1 MKFNFKHLILIGALA
16 LAACSSKAP
25 KGELSSSSN
34 PQEEIASLTS
44 DLNTAQMANVD
55 VLAYEDFKKAAKSL
69 EDAKSDYAANKDQEK
84 VIDSLRFGRSY
95 LKTATATAASRQGK
109 APGVFESRQNAIK
122 AGATK
127 YPELKKEWADL
138 DEDVADEARELE
150 KVSAKDLVK
159 FQGRYA
165 VLEQKA
171 VIQTQLGD
179 AKSKFNAATVN
190 RGSKKAPQ
198 SYRKAEMSIK
208 GAETVLASHVKNPAG
223 YQKAVDT
230 ANTDASFLN
239 EVMDTIKQNDD
250 ISEVAA
256 VKIVRQNQ
264 QISGL
269 KKNLTATEQAVLG
282 VKSELNNANQTL
294 EEKQKAL
301 DEKQKALEASSQ
313 EIQAKE
319 NALMATEKDLN
330 KAQTSVAMQAAIEKS
345 RTQFSPTEA
354 EAYQQGSN
362 LLIRLKSMNF
372 ANGKAELPAESMA
385 LLTKVSEVAKTLN
398 AKEIKVEGH
407 TDSVGASDLNKK
419 LSEERANAVATYL
432 KTNGFD
438 KTPIA
443 AEGYGFDKPIATNK
457 SKNGRAQNRRVDIII
472 TPEGTATINQ

>member
-1 MKFNFKHLILIGALA
+1 MKIIFKSLILAGAVA

-25 KGELSSSSN
+25 KGELSSSAN
-34 PQEEIASLTS
+34 PQAEIASLTADMS
-44 DLNTAQMANVD
+44 SARMMNVD
-55 VLAYEDFKKAAKSL
+55 VLAYEDFKKADKSL
-69 EDAKSDYAANKDQEK
+69 EDAKSDFAKNKDQEK
-84 VIDSLRFGRSY
+84 IIDNLRFGRSY
-95 LKTATATAASRQGK
+95 LKSATEKAASRQGK
-109 APGVFESRQNAIK
+109 APGLFESRQNAMR

-127 YPELKKEWADL
+127 FPELRKEWADV

-159 FQGRYA
+159 LQARYA
-165 VLEQKA
+165 ALEQKA

-179 AKSKFNAATVN
+179 AKAKFNAANSN

-208 GAETVLASHVKNPAG
+208 GAETVIASNVKNPAG

-230 ANTDASFLN
+230 ANTDATFLN
-239 EVMDTIKQNDD
+239 DVMETIKQNDD

-256 VKIVRQNQ
+256 VKMVRQNQ

-269 KKNLTATEQAVLG
+269 KKNLTATEQAVAG
-282 VKSELNNANQTL
+282 VKSELDMKNMTL

-301 DEKQKALEASSQ
+301 DASSK
-313 EIQAKE
+313 EIQDKE
-319 NALMATEKDLN
+319 SALLATEKDLN
-330 KAQTSVAMQAAIEKS
+330 KAQSSVALQAAIEKS
-345 RTQFSPTEA
+345 RSQFSPTEA
-354 EAYQQGSN
+354 EAYQQGGN

-372 ANGKAELPAESMA
+372 ANGKAELPSESMA
-385 LLTKVSEVAKTLN
+385 LLTKVSEVAKSLN

-419 LSEERANAVATYL
+419 LSEERANAVASYL
-432 KTNGFD
+432 KTNGFE

-443 AEGYGFDKPIATNK
+443 AEGYGFEKPIATNK

-472 TPEGTATINQ
+472 TPDGTATMKQ

>member
-1 MKFNFKHLILIGALA
+1 MKLHIKPLILIGAFA
-16 LAACSSKAP
+16 FAACSTPAP

-34 PQEEIASLTS
+34 PQEEIASLS
-44 DLNTAQMANVD
+44 ADMNTAQLKNVD
-55 VLAYEDFKKAAKSL
+55 VLAREDYKKAVQAFGQ
-69 EDAKSDYAANKDQEK
+69 AKSDYAANKDQEK
-84 VIDSLRFGRSY
+84 VINSLRFSRSY
-95 LKTATATAASRQGK
+95 LKSATITAASRQGK

-127 YPELKKEWADL
+127 YPELKKEWADT
-138 DEDVADEARELE
+138 DDDVADEARELE
-150 KVSAKDLVK
+150 KVSAKNLVQ

-171 VIQTQLGD
+171 VIQTQLAD
-179 AKSKFNAATVN
+179 AKAQFNAATTD
-190 RGSKKAPQ
+190 RAAKKAPQ

-208 GAETVLASHVKNPAG
+208 GAETVIASHVKDPAG
-223 YQKAVDT
+223 YQKAVNS
-230 ANTDASFLN
+230 ANTDANFLN
-239 EVMDTIKQNDD
+239 DVMNTIKQNDD
-250 ISEVAA
+250 IAELAA
-256 VKIVRQNQ
+256 IKIVRQNQ

-269 KKNLTATEQAVLG
+269 KTNLTQSELAVAG
-282 VKSELNNANQTL
+282 VKSELDDTNKTL

-301 DEKQKALEASSQ
+301 EDSGKAIREKESAL
-313 EIQAKE
+313 I
-319 NALMATEKDLN
+319 ATEKDLS
-330 KAQTSVAMQAAIEKS
+330 KAQSSVALQTAIEKS
-345 RTQFSPTEA
+345 RRQFSPTEA

-372 ANGKAELPAESMA
+372 AVGKAELPNQSMA
-385 LLTKVSEVAKTLN
+385 LLAKITEVAKSLN

-432 KTNGFD
+432 KSNGFD

-443 AEGYGFDKPIATNK
+443 AEGYGFEKPIATNK

-472 TPEGTATINQ
+472 TPEGQATINQ

>member
-1 MKFNFKHLILIGALA
+1 MKFNYKHLILIGALA

-34 PQEEIASLTS
+34 PQEEIASLS
-44 DLNTAQMANVD
+44 ADMNTAQMANVD
-55 VLAYEDFKKAAKSL
+55 VLAYEDYKKAAKSL
-69 EDAKSDYAANKDQEK
+69 EEAKSDYAANKDQEK

-95 LKTATATAASRQGK
+95 LKSATATAASRQGK

-127 YPELKKEWADL
+127 YPELRKEWADL

-179 AKSKFNAATVN
+179 AKAKFNAATSN

-208 GAETVLASHVKNPAG
+208 GAETVIASNVKNPAG

-230 ANTDASFLN
+230 ANTDATFLN
-239 EVMDTIKQNDD
+239 DVMDTIKQNDD

-256 VKIVRQNQ
+256 VKMVRQNQ

-301 DEKQKALEASSQ
+301 EASSK

-330 KAQTSVAMQAAIEKS
+330 KAQTSVALQAAIEKS

-372 ANGKAELPAESMA
+372 ANGKAELPSESMA
-385 LLTKVSEVAKTLN
+385 LLAKVSEVAKSLN

-432 KTNGFD
+432 KSNGFD
-438 KTPIA
+438 KTAIA

-472 TPEGTATINQ
+472 TPDGNATINQ

>member
-1 MKFNFKHLILIGALA
+1 MKFNFKHLILFGALA

-25 KGELSSSSN
+25 KGELSSSAN
-34 PQEEIASLTS
+34 PQEEIASLSS
-44 DLNTAQMANVD
+44 DMNAAQLANVD
-55 VLAYEDFKKAAKSL
+55 VLAREDYKKAEKSL
-69 EDAKSDYAANKDQEK
+69 DQAKSDYAANKDQEK

-95 LKTATATAASRQGK
+95 LKSAQTTAASRQGK
-109 APGVFESRQNAIK
+109 APGIFESRQNAIK

-127 YPELKKEWADL
+127 YPELKKEWADV
-138 DEDVADEARELE
+138 DDDVADEARELE

-159 FQGRYA
+159 FQARYA

-179 AKSKFNAATVN
+179 AKAKFNAATTN

-208 GAETVLASHVKNPAG
+208 GAETVIASNVKNPAG

-230 ANTDASFLN
+230 ANTDANFLN
-239 EVMDTIKQNDD
+239 DVMDTIKQNDD

-256 VKIVRQNQ
+256 VKMVRQNQ

-301 DEKQKALEASSQ
+301 EASSK

-345 RTQFSPTEA
+345 RKQFSPSEA

-372 ANGKAELPAESMA
+372 ANGKAELPSESMA
-385 LLTKVSEVAKTLN
+385 LLAKVSEVAKSLN

-432 KTNGFD
+432 KSNGFD
-438 KTPIA
+438 HTPIA

-472 TPEGTATINQ
+472 TPDGTATINQ